1 VSNSLRKWK
10 EKLFER
16 SVAVMASKKSY
27 NERIDD
33 IQKKMEQLK
42 AQEKALKQKRSADER
57 KQRTK
62 RLIEIG
68 GAVESVLKKSLGEY
82 DGLIEKEDI
91 PTLISYLQGQED
103 RGQYFSKAITSGRD
117 SRKVSAPEPEY
128 ETEDFTS
135 EDFSSDFQPD

>member
-1 VSNSLRKWK
+1 
-10 EKLFER
+10 
-16 SVAVMASKKSY
+16 MASKKSY

-33 IQKKMEQLK
+33 IQTKIEQLK

-82 DGLIEKEDI
+82 NGLIEKEDI

-103 RGQYFSKAITSGRD
+103 RGQYFSKAITRGREE
-117 SRKVSAPEPEY
+117 RKNTTPEPEY
-128 ETEDFTS
+128 TTEDY
-135 EDFSSDFQPD
+135 SSDETTTENYL

>member
-1 VSNSLRKWK
+1 
-10 EKLFER
+10 
-16 SVAVMASKKSY
+16 MASKKSY

-33 IQKKMEQLK
+33 IQTKIEQLK

-103 RGQYFSKAITSGRD
+103 RGQYFSKAITRGREE
-117 SRKVSAPEPEY
+117 RKNTTPEPEY
-128 ETEDFTS
+128 TTEDY
-135 EDFSSDFQPD
+135 SSDETTTENYL

>member
-1 VSNSLRKWK
+1 
-10 EKLFER
+10 
-16 SVAVMASKKSY
+16 MASKKSY

-33 IQKKMEQLK
+33 IQTKIEQLK

-91 PTLISYLQGQED
+91 PALISYLQGQED
-103 RGQYFSKAITSGRD
+103 RGQYFSKAITKARD
-117 SRKVSAPEPEY
+117 SRKASEPISEDTTPEY
-128 ETEDFTS
+128 ETEDY
-135 EDFSSDFQPD
+135 SSDETTTESFL

>member
-1 VSNSLRKWK
+1 
-10 EKLFER
+10 
-16 SVAVMASKKSY
+16 MASKKSY

-33 IQKKMEQLK
+33 IQTKIEQLK

-82 DGLIEKEDI
+82 NGLIEKEDI
-91 PTLISYLQGQED
+91 PTLISYLQGQEE
-103 RGQYFSKAITSGRD
+103 RGQYFSKAITRGREE
-117 SRKVSAPEPEY
+117 RKNTTPEPEY
-128 ETEDFTS
+128 TTEDY
-135 EDFSSDFQPD
+135 SSDETTTENYL

>member
-1 VSNSLRKWK
+1 MER
-10 EKLFER
+10 KLFER

-33 IQKKMEQLK
+33 IQTKIEQLK

-103 RGQYFSKAITSGRD
+103 RGQYFSKAITRGREE
-117 SRKVSAPEPEY
+117 RKNTTPEPEY
-128 ETEDFTS
+128 TTEDY
-135 EDFSSDFQPD
+135 SSDETTTESYL

>member
-1 VSNSLRKWK
+1 
-10 EKLFER
+10 
-16 SVAVMASKKSY
+16 MASKKSY

-33 IQKKMEQLK
+33 IQTKIEQLK

-103 RGQYFSKAITSGRD
+103 RGQYFSKAITRGREE
-117 SRKVSAPEPEY
+117 RKNTTPEPEY
-128 ETEDFTS
+128 TTEDY
-135 EDFSSDFQPD
+135 SSDETTTESYL

>member
-1 VSNSLRKWK
+1 
-10 EKLFER
+10 
-16 SVAVMASKKSY
+16 MASKKSY
-27 NERIDD
+27 DERIDD

-82 DGLIEKEDI
+82 DGLIEKEDL
-91 PTLISYLQGQED
+91 PALISFLEKQEE
-103 RGQYFSKAITSGRD
+103 RGHYFSNAITSGRD
-117 SRKVSAPEPEY
+117 SRKVSAPSPTEENTDY
-128 ETEDFTS
+128 SFTNTETKTENYL
-135 EDFSSDFQPD
+135 

>member
-1 VSNSLRKWK
+1 
-10 EKLFER
+10 
-16 SVAVMASKKSY
+16 MASKKSY

-33 IQKKMEQLK
+33 IQTKIEQLK

-68 GAVESVLKKSLGEY
+68 GAVESVLKKSLGEH

-103 RGQYFSKAITSGRD
+103 RGQYFSKAITRGREE
-117 SRKVSAPEPEY
+117 RKNTTPEPEY
-128 ETEDFTS
+128 TTEDY
-135 EDFSSDFQPD
+135 SSDETTTESYL